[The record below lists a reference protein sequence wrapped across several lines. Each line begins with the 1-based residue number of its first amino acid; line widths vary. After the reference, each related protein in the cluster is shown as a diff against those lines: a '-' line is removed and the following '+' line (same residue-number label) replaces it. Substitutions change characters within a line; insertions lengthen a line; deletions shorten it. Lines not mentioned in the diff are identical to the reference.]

1 MNYRKE
7 LRRRYRKGEKG
18 IAILFALGILSV
30 LVVTVMIFAQRAAT
44 DRKVAAALS
53 MDSTAKMLAKSAIS
67 RGTIH
72 MQKQQSFYS
81 EFYSRPNKKDFV
93 RDPGYDSRGDFDW
106 LWKLDGYDFPFA
118 VSLGGSTKE
127 NVRWQYIKTGRNA
140 DDPILGRI
148 AYRAYA
154 VNKMNINAIASHD
167 YCLKVLD
174 ASGNPTAECKNH
186 NHKLGVSA
194 AELDYDASNSE
205 NGLDKYNM
213 GLSGITRDNISGMNF
228 TDTADL
234 LAKMQGKL
242 TESNRA
248 QYRKYGIEHFFN
260 VSNAASY
267 HDVDAWFA
275 GGSVG
280 NEADNTKY
288 FQRFNLRRTDWGTI
302 AGKSGSGH
310 GGEAVNIIAK
320 DAAPLY
326 DVDANNSVKGVENV
340 SGANKDVKATDSGIP
355 WLKNWNEADVVNA
368 EAGSWSSNE
377 DKKNQIIANL
387 INYCAP
393 ESAPV
398 VSDIAPASWN
408 NTNIPKYTGNKRT
421 WYLNE
426 VKVAL
431 NVEPVVT
438 ETDVGGGH
446 KEQQEDGSFK
456 DVPDWWWLK
465 GTITPELTLNVEAI
479 KMYKNVIEGL
489 ADNEVTIYGDISFQY
504 EYSEMT
510 GGERGYSFDYSPKA
524 TPANNKK
531 SDKICDTFTSYLNG
545 SASVETKLETA
556 EAVNSN
562 TVSVGYATYKF
573 VKDGTAD
580 GSSTIKLDPISIGQF
595 ATDVEEEANPQ
606 ADGTY
611 SSATYSKYFKIK
623 NVKVNL
629 KLKLGDYDYA
639 VLPEFTVE
647 EVAPFT
653 SNLSRSI
660 LAPPDEATREALHF
674 EVADAR
680 HNLLEGCWEQTS
692 SVAGTPGGT
701 LGTKNSNADS
711 FWDEDGTRDFE
722 LANDPAWLGGEADR
736 HLSTAY
742 IRHAPMESLWELGAI
757 HRAAPWQTINL
768 KKPSTLP
775 AFADSVASY
784 NYGTTGG
791 GAYTAGDYR
800 ILDQV
805 TLQGETLKGMFGKID
820 LNSAVGKD
828 VSVFA
833 LQSVFRN
840 MKIYSSYDVDDAGTT
855 ATEIDASVFA
865 NFSAYGDNE
874 KQRRMYNRSDIFGT
888 TAGSGFWK
896 IFTDVPEKT
905 DAMQEQIIGR
915 TLNLFKTGNTYEVAT
930 VVAIA
935 QTIKDVGGTV
945 YLDLNEDGL
954 DSTTKSATYYRN
966 LGFQRYDST
975 DTTKAIFGNLPS
987 LPELTKNVGAKIDAT
1002 VGKYDVGADQITG
1015 ECVVIAHLVYKKED
1029 SRWKVVQVKYEE

>member
-67 RGTIH
+67 RATIH

-127 NVRWQYIKTGRNA
+127 NVRWQYIKTGKNA

-194 AELDYDASNSE
+194 AELDYDASNSK

-234 LAKMQGKL
+234 LEQMKGKL

-302 AGKSGSGH
+302 AGKSGSGK

-326 DVDANNSVKGVENV
+326 DVDANNSVKGVKEV
-340 SGANKDVKATDSGIP
+340 SDGNKAVKATDSGIP

-398 VSDIAPASWN
+398 VSDIAPSAWD

-446 KEQQEDGSFK
+446 KEKQEDNSFK
-456 DVPDWWWLK
+456 EITDWWWLK

-479 KMYKNVIEGL
+479 KMYKNVISGL

-504 EYSEMT
+504 EYSKMT
-510 GGERGYSFDYSPKA
+510 GGETGYDRVDIKA
-524 TPANNKK
+524 ISANNEI
-531 SDKICDTFTSYLNG
+531 SDKSCDTFTTSYLNG
-545 SASVETKLETA
+545 SASAETKLETA
-556 EAVNSN
+556 EAANPN
-562 TVSVGYATYKF
+562 TVSVGYAAYKF
-573 VKDGTAD
+573 VKAGTAD
-580 GSSTIKLDPISIGQF
+580 GSSTIKLDPISIGQI
-595 ATDVEEEANPQ
+595 ATIKEAEVTQQ
-606 ADGTY
+606 ADGSYSSETY
-611 SSATYSKYFKIK
+611 SNYFKIK

-692 SVAGTPGGT
+692 SVAGDPRGT
-701 LGTKNSNADS
+701 LGKKNSNADS
-711 FWDEDGTRDFE
+711 SWGEDGTRDFE
-722 LANDPAWLGGEADR
+722 LAKDPAWLGVEAGK

-768 KKPSTLP
+768 KKPSTQP
-775 AFADSVASY
+775 AFADSVVSY
-784 NYGTTGG
+784 NYGTAGG

-840 MKIYSSYDVDDAGTT
+840 MKIYSSYDVDDAGTD

-896 IFTDVPEKT
+896 IFTDAPVKT

-935 QTIKDVGGTV
+935 QTIKDVGGGKV
-945 YLDLNEDGL
+945 YLNLNEDG
-954 DSTTKSATYYRN
+954 KEKTYYSN
-966 LGFQRYDST
+966 LGLWAYNANANVS
-975 DTTKAIFGNLPS
+975 AIFGSLPS
-987 LPELTKNVGAKIDAT
+987 VPAPSNNPDDVTELSNVAIGE
-1002 VGKYDVGADQITG
+1002 YDLGADQITG
-1015 ECVVIAHLVYKKED
+1015 ECVVIAHLVYDKED